1 MRFQAGPA
9 WLAHLTAYSDSCL
22 RRAVLIGGADTPDM
36 LMKLPALLVLALLTA
51 CAQLAPAQTLT
62 IEEYQPRSTLVVPQ
76 HPVKRARFPVID
88 VHSHHRSSTTTER
101 LDEIVQEMDEL
112 NLGVLVNLSGGFGE
126 RLKSVV
132 TGFKGRHPTRFGVF
146 ANLNFRTI
154 DEPNWGD
161 KAARQLEQ
169 DVKNGAQGLKIFKNL
184 GMTTRYA
191 DGRRMQVDDAE
202 LEPVWRTCA
211 RLKIPVL
218 IHVAEPAE
226 FFKPHDKFN
235 ERWLELKIHPRR
247 SRPPDRFPAFET
259 LMTERDNVVAKHPD
273 INFIIAHLGWHGNDL
288 GRLGRL
294 FDKYPNFYSEV
305 GAVLAELGRQPF
317 TARSFL
323 TKYKDRVLFGKDSYR
338 ANEFPYYWRVFET
351 HDEYF
356 DYYRHYHAHWKMYGL
371 DLPNETLKSI
381 YYKNAL
387 RLIPGI
393 DPSQFPK

>member
-51 CAQLAPAQTLT
+51 CAQLWPAQTLT

-191 DGRRMQVDDAE
+191 DGRRMQVDDTE

-317 TARSFL
+317 TAREFL
-323 TKYKDRVLFGKDSYR
+323 IKVQRPRSVRQGLLSRQRVPLLLAGVRDAR
-338 ANEFPYYWRVFET
+338 
-351 HDEYF
+351 
-356 DYYRHYHAHWKMYGL
+356 
-371 DLPNETLKSI
+371 
-381 YYKNAL
+381 
-387 RLIPGI
+387 
-393 DPSQFPK
+393 